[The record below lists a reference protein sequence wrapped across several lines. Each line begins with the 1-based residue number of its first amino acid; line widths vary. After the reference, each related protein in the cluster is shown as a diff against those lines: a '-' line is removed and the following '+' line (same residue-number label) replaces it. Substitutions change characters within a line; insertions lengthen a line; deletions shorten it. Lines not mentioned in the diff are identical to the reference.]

1 MIEDIHNV
9 LICKIAVALV
19 SGLDVD
25 DCVSDD
31 TDTICGDVSD
41 DNDYDDSEVSQIST
55 QTSMPQLDTV
65 SPSESESDFEV
76 GEDLAWGCKI
86 LPKFSDDEKYSS
98 SNKVQVFNRRYFS
111 TECDMTDNQGTSKT
125 DFVDFE
131 QRRSMPCIFTTSQND
146 AGQEQNNHNSGLESL
161 YQNLDEL
168 GSHRNPSLS
177 HSHSSSCCTENSD
190 KSIQSDL
197 SWIDRTPSESSLQL
211 PFCPPIRVDYE
222 DFPSA
227 FPKPMTSPQPIYAK
241 IKRCPDRELKRQ
253 QKIQTCVETSLPL
266 PNLQPSNDNQIS
278 TAKQTIPPVE
288 RLRRSKQPP
297 DRELT
302 IIPIEES
309 SEFYRAIPS
318 PVIPLQSSS
327 TTFTSC
333 SDVIYQ
339 CPPGYSDSPK
349 IVKKKSHFVE
359 IVIQISPPL
368 AFSAPILPP
377 PPSFSTTVTRP
388 YFPRKASNVISRNSQ
403 SAGKMHDNSI
413 RSSLRDSGLADIS
426 PHVGRRHPDH
436 LSSSHSFINSAS
448 PTSGL
453 SSDETGT
460 SLTGLAT
467 PPTRDSLSRQHFANH
482 TSCCFHSKRPQKCLP
497 FNLLSKRRT
506 LRRERSQSLDDSTML
521 YYNSTRPNLDS
532 ESAISCLDL
541 PLSSLSTDIYE
552 DEEDCEEMTSSYRS
566 ALYAHW
572 WLKAPFKKQT
582 DL

>member
-1 MIEDIHNV
+1 M
-9 LICKIAVALV
+9 
-19 SGLDVD
+19 SGLDID

-31 TDTICGDVSD
+31 TDTICGDVSE
-41 DNDYDDSEVSQIST
+41 DNDNDDSDVSQIST
-55 QTSMPQLDTV
+55 HTSMPQLNTV
-65 SPSESESDFEV
+65 SASDSESDFEV
-76 GEDLAWGCKI
+76 GEDLEWGCKI

-98 SNKVQVFNRRYFS
+98 NKAQVFNRRYFS
-111 TECDMTDNQGTSKT
+111 TECEMTENQETSKT
-125 DFVDFE
+125 NFVDFE
-131 QRRSMPCIFTTSQND
+131 RRSMPCIFTTSQND
-146 AGQEQNNHNSGLESL
+146 ASKEQNSHNSGLESL
-161 YQNLDEL
+161 YQSLNEL
-168 GSHRNPSLS
+168 ASRRNPSLC
-177 HSHSSSCCTENSD
+177 HSHSSSCSTSDNSD
-190 KSIQSDL
+190 NTNQSDL

-211 PFCPPIRVDYE
+211 PFCPPVRIDYE

-227 FPKPMTSPQPIYAK
+227 FPKPVASPQPIYAK
-241 IKRCPDRELKRQ
+241 IKRCPEREVRRQ
-253 QKIQTCVETSLPL
+253 QKIPPCVEGSSPL
-266 PNLQPSNDNQIS
+266 LLQPNKEIQIS
-278 TAKQTIPPVE
+278 TSKPSVPVE
-288 RLRRSKQPP
+288 RLRRSMQPP

-302 IIPIEES
+302 IIPVEES
-309 SEFYRAIPS
+309 SEFHRAIPS

-327 TTFTSC
+327 ATFISC

-349 IVKKKSHFVE
+349 SEEKKSHFVE

-368 AFSAPILPP
+368 AFAAPILPP

-388 YFPRKASNVISRNSQ
+388 YFPRKPSTVVSRNSQ
-403 SAGKMHDNSI
+403 SAGKMHDHSI

-426 PHVGRRHPDH
+426 PHVGRRHADH

-482 TSCCFHSKRPQKCLP
+482 TNCCFHPKRPQKCLP

-521 YYNSTRPNLDS
+521 YYSSARPNLDS

-552 DEEDCEEMTSSYRS
+552 DEEEGEEMSSSYRS